1 MAPIQKSNLAVKREC
16 GSGVASPASRSRGA
30 APYLQQLDR
39 EAPAVA
45 YRSHCTHTTRG
56 SNRMRISGLGL
67 RLNEENSMATA
78 KQKLGPPKKAPKTV
92 DAKAGD
98 EGRTRASRP
107 YPASSFEDAL
117 DLGLAIMRLA
127 AGEKVRRLTL
137 LEKMG
142 KSATSGP
149 TRQMITNSG
158 KYGITTG
165 SYSAEYLELTPT
177 GAISVNSE
185 KSEHERRKA
194 SFILAIESIPPFKL
208 LYEHYK
214 GKRLPEREI
223 IKDVLRD
230 SGTDIPDLDEC
241 VDTFIVNA
249 KFLELLRTIGGAETL
264 VTIDHVLEELP
275 EVEGRN
281 SERAPLAA
289 SMQTPAVVRK
299 ISADTATTS
308 DWQRVCFYIT
318 PIGSEDSVER
328 KHADL
333 FMSSLVQPALE
344 ELGLTVVRADHIGE
358 PGMITTQ
365 VLEYLKRSRLAIADL
380 SYLNPNVFYEVA
392 LRHALRL
399 PVVQLIR
406 KADRL
411 PFDVNQARTLVFD
424 TTDIYSLIPKL
435 QTYRAEIASQA
446 RKALEDPESVG
457 NPVSVFYPDFY
468 K

>member
-1 MAPIQKSNLAVKREC
+1 MPAKKQSVRSKTARAV
-16 GSGVASPASRSRGA
+16 
-30 APYLQQLDR
+30 
-39 EAPAVA
+39 
-45 YRSHCTHTTRG
+45 
-56 SNRMRISGLGL
+56 
-67 RLNEENSMATA
+67 ENGETGRARTA
-78 KQKLGPPKKAPKTV
+78 
-92 DAKAGD
+92 
-98 EGRTRASRP
+98 RP

-117 DLGLAIMRLA
+117 SLGQAIMTLA
-127 AGEKVRRLTL
+127 AGDRVRRLTL
-137 LEKMG
+137 IERLG
-142 KSATSGP
+142 KSDTSST
-149 TRQMITNSG
+149 TRMMITNSG

-165 SYSAEYLELTPT
+165 SYASEFLELTPIGNMVVSPT
-177 GAISVNSE
+177 TPEGD
-185 KSEHERRKA
+185 RLKA
-194 SFILAIESIPPFKL
+194 AFSLAIDGIAPFKV
-208 LYEHYK
+208 LYEHYR

-230 SGTDIPDLDEC
+230 SGTQAPDLDEC

-249 KFLELLRTIGGAETL
+249 KYLGLLRTIGGAETL
-264 VTIDHVLEELP
+264 ITIEQVLEELP
-275 EVEGRN
+275 RT
-281 SERAPLAA
+281 A
-289 SMQTPAVVRK
+289 SQTPRQTQSISPLVVAQK
-299 ISADTATTS
+299 SAPSISAD
-308 DWQRVCFYIT
+308 WQSICFYIT

-344 ELGLTVVRADHIGE
+344 ELGLTVVRADQIGE

-411 PFDVNQARTLVFD
+411 PFDVNQSRTLVFD

-457 NPVSVFYPDFY
+457 NPVSIFYPEFY
-468 K
+468 S

>member
-1 MAPIQKSNLAVKREC
+1 MAATKKN
-16 GSGVASPASRSRGA
+16 GSVSKKASKPASVV
-30 APYLQQLDR
+30 PV
-39 EAPAVA
+39 E
-45 YRSHCTHTTRG
+45 
-56 SNRMRISGLGL
+56 
-67 RLNEENSMATA
+67 
-78 KQKLGPPKKAPKTV
+78 
-92 DAKAGD
+92 
-98 EGRTRASRP
+98 EGRTRSTRP
-107 YPASSFEDAL
+107 YPASSLEDAM
-117 DLGLAIMRLA
+117 DLGAAIMKLA

-149 TRQMITNSG
+149 TRQMITNSN

-165 SYSAEYLELTPT
+165 SYAAEYLELTPT
-177 GAISVNSE
+177 GAIAVDPTVLE
-185 KSEHERRKA
+185 RERRRA
-194 SFILAIESIPPFKL
+194 CFALAVEAIPPFKL
-208 LYEHYK
+208 LYDHYK

-230 SGTDIPDLDEC
+230 SGSEIPDPDEC

-249 KFLELLRTIGGAETL
+249 KYLGLLRAIGGAETL
-264 VTIDHVLEELP
+264 VSIEQVLEETP
-275 EVEGRN
+275 DGDGVSSKRP
-281 SERAPLAA
+281 SIASYAP
-289 SMQTPAVVRK
+289 PVVKK
-299 ISADTATTS
+299 ISEDSATAS
-308 DWQRVCFYIT
+308 DWERVCFYIT
-318 PIGSEDSVER
+318 PIGAEDSVER

-333 FMSSLVQPALE
+333 FMGSLVQPALE

-365 VLEYLKRSRLAIADL
+365 VLEYLKRAKLAIADL

-399 PVVQLIR
+399 PVVQMIR

-411 PFDVNQARTLVFD
+411 PFDVNQSRTLVFD
-424 TTDIYSLIPKL
+424 TSDIYSLIPKL

-468 K
+468 S